1 MVIVAEPEP
10 EVASPSSKVTGI
22 ISVPPS
28 VPPESVM
35 VKGALAVVPL
45 RVVAVSGM
53 LPLNAPLP
61 AIAPVSVA
69 VPVAVMA
76 VADMATVAFT
86 VSVALL
92 VAACAAAQISNV
104 VRILYICI
112 LLSGAP
118 DRRPRESCEP
128 RPFDAGICPR
138 LHIVNVI
145 VKDEKGSAADL
156 SADRALYA
164 KSHHPFELAV
174 TDVSMFD

>member
-1 MVIVAEPEP
+1 VAVVIVAEPEP

-76 VADMATVAFT
+76 VADMATAAFT

-92 VAACAAAQISNV
+92 VAACAAAQSNRV
-104 VRILYICI
+104 VKNLSIP
-112 LLSGAP
+112 LLL
-118 DRRPRESCEP
+118 DRTPEKALRWIARPGL
-128 RPFDAGICPR
+128 F
-138 LHIVNVI
+138 
-145 VKDEKGSAADL
+145 
-156 SADRALYA
+156 
-164 KSHHPFELAV
+164 
-174 TDVSMFD
+174 